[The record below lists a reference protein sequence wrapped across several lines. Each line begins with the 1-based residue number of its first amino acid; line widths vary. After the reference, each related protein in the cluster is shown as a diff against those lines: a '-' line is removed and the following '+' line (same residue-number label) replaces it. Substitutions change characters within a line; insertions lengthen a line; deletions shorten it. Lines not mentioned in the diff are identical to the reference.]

1 MLDNNSHYPKKMVI
15 FLFLTLGTLY
25 QLILFPILVSLIMWN
40 KDIGLAY
47 AVAIPFYLIE
57 GVFLIGMPTLLCGIW
72 LASKQTYKS
81 KRWWVRVF
89 VVGFS
94 INATFFIGQDAR
106 TWLAISLVGGIS
118 ALIVSMSALPK
129 PKQSLQY

>member
-47 AVAIPFYLIE
+47 AVAILTPAVNPVELNL
-57 GVFLIGMPTLLCGIW
+57 GD
-72 LASKQTYKS
+72 
-81 KRWWVRVF
+81 
-89 VVGFS
+89 FS
-94 INATFFIGQDAR
+94 YAA
-106 TWLAISLVGGIS
+106 
-118 ALIVSMSALPK
+118 
-129 PKQSLQY
+129 

>member
-1 MLDNNSHYPKKMVI
+1 MYFLLECLHYCAVYGLLP
-15 FLFLTLGTLY
+15 
-25 QLILFPILVSLIMWN
+25 N
-40 KDIGLAY
+40 KH
-47 AVAIPFYLIE
+47 
-57 GVFLIGMPTLLCGIW
+57 
-72 LASKQTYKS
+72 SKS

-89 VVGFS
+89 FVGFS

-118 ALIVSMSALPK
+118 ALIVGMSALPK